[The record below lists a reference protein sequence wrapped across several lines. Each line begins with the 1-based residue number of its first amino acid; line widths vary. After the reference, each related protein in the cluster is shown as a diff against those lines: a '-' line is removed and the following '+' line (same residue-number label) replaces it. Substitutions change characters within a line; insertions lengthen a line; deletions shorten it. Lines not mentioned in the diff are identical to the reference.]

1 MGRLRQFFRLSALH
15 DDLETRL
22 LAQEYRALLLD
33 DHFEDGTHKELQ
45 SKCAELSTE
54 ICSRHYRH
62 RH

>member
-1 MGRLRQFFRLSALH
+1 MGRLRQFFRLSALR
-15 DDLETRL
+15 DDFETRL

-33 DHFEDGTHKELQ
+33 DHFDDGTHKELQ
-45 SKCAELSTE
+45 SKCSELSTE